1 MRKICLK
8 MVSKLLNDDQKD
20 CCMEMCQDVLNHL
33 QNEPD
38 VLGRVITGDETYIF
52 EYDLESMSQ
61 SSQW

>member
-1 MRKICLK
+1 

-38 VLGRVITGDETYIF
+38 VLGMGITGDETYIF
-52 EYDLESMSQ
+52 EYDLETMSQ

>member
-20 CCMEMCQDVLNHL
+20 CCMEMCQDVLNQL

-52 EYDLESMSQ
+52 EYDLETMSQ

>member
-52 EYDLESMSQ
+52 EYDLKTMSQ